1 VSCARARVSS
11 PLRRQLTA
19 GRGVRCERIRILSSN
34 KDTKALPIP
43 PANSAVTGLTMAATQ
58 ARPARMAVAM
68 IMWSIA
74 AARHWPLP
82 LAIVGLHCSRTNGVT
97 YHLNGR

>member
-1 VSCARARVSS
+1 VPGQLSAAAATDGRGAGFARAH
-11 PLRRQLTA
+11 P
-19 GRGVRCERIRILSSN
+19 
-34 KDTKALPIP
+34 DTEQQQGHEGASD
-43 PANSAVTGLTMAATQ
+43 PADNSAVTGLTMAATQ

-68 IMWSIA
+68 IMRSIA
-74 AARHWPLP
+74 AAGHWPLP